1 MPLLIPGLNEADAK
15 TFTKRL
21 LKSLKQRGDTPSL
34 TQLQILVAQAIG
46 HADWHAAQ
54 AFWSQPVAPV
64 PIPKAPEEGAFILPD
79 DFDAEEARSLLA
91 SFADAMGKIHAL
103 MAMAAM
109 GGTSL
114 KNSMAESFSS
124 IRRVM
129 EESGVE
135 LPEEKKAW
143 YEASE
148 ICFFETDED
157 DLSRF
162 GKKRFRRL
170 KQFIQQVEQGVRR
183 KAMEPMAHALA
194 QTHRHLFAAHHPLAA
209 IANSPVQL
217 PAPHGR
223 ATGLQVF
230 QDAMPKAMAAVT
242 RLKNGPVDSASLKY
256 LLDQVVR
263 LRFIQGWS
271 ANPRL
276 EAAARLAQK
285 ALTDKIWKNKG
296 APWEQASTLENHLR
310 RARATM
316 AGFFKQEQV
325 DTFLPADVEIGQ
337 GASLQGD
344 WSLLETALSLSPYR
358 FYGTTGV
365 SCADHPALSLL
376 FQWWKE
382 NAPEHVP
389 ASDRNAGSFL
399 VGVLSG
405 GQVSYLGTQEF
416 RPILPEELVAL
427 GSYAVFRSPRGFTY
441 VLDFFQEENPRTR
454 GRHDPHPTVRSL
466 FGLITLKNDVASRRG
481 A

>member
-1 MPLLIPGLNEADAK
+1 MPLLISGLDEAAAK

-21 LKSLKQRGDTPSL
+21 LKSLKQREDTPSL

-54 AFWSQPVAPV
+54 AFWSQPVVPV
-64 PIPKAPEEGAFILPD
+64 PIPKATEERALTLPD

-103 MAMAAM
+103 MSTAAM
-109 GGTSL
+109 GGTSP
-114 KNSMAESFSS
+114 KRDMTASFSS
-124 IRRVM
+124 IERVM
-129 EESGVE
+129 KETGME
-135 LPEEKKAW
+135 LPEERKMLN
-143 YEASE
+143 EAMNL
-148 ICFFETDED
+148 CFFATDED
-157 DLSRF
+157 QLSRF
-162 GKKRFRRL
+162 GKKRFSRL
-170 KQFIQQVEQGVRR
+170 KQLLQQVEQGVRR
-183 KAMEPMAHALA
+183 KAMEPMAQALA
-194 QTHRHLFAAHHPLAA
+194 QTHRHLFAAHHSLAV

-217 PAPHGR
+217 PAPHRR
-223 ATGLQVF
+223 APGLHVF
-230 QDAMPKAMAAVT
+230 QDAMPKAMAATT
-242 RLKNGPVDSASLKY
+242 RLKNGPVDAASLKY

-263 LRFIQGWS
+263 LRDIQGWS

-296 APWEQASTLENHLR
+296 EPWKDAEALENHLR

-316 AGFFKQEQV
+316 AGFFKQEQE
-325 DTFLPADVEIGQ
+325 DTFLPPAVEIGQ

-344 WSLLETALSLSPYR
+344 WSLLETAMALSPYR
-358 FYGTTGV
+358 FHGRIGAP
-365 SCADHPALSLL
+365 CEDHPALSLL
-376 FQWWKE
+376 LQWWKE

-389 ASDRNAGSFL
+389 ASDRNARSFL

-405 GQVSYLGTQEF
+405 GQVSYFGTKEF
-416 RPILPEELVAL
+416 LPIFPEELSAL

-454 GRHDPHPTVRSL
+454 GRHDPHPSVRSL
-466 FGLITLKNDVASRRG
+466 FGLMTLKNDVASRRG
-481 A
+481 D